1 MKGARLGDV
10 AAPFMP
16 SPALAV
22 RGTKS
27 LRATFN
33 GATMAKFLVPLANGI
48 YTSDSVQTIG
58 LHNEDFYHQ
67 MAFSINGSP
76 TTGTIEIK
84 AKAPDSDVYE
94 SVPDGVISLTAPETL
109 TFQFMAESYQFT
121 IAGSDVSTGHVSV
134 SDRELKG
141 A

>member
-10 AAPFMP
+10 TASFMP
-16 SPALAV
+16 SLAPAV

-27 LRATFN
+27 LRTTFS
-33 GATMAKFLVPLANGI
+33 GADMAKFLIPLANGT

-58 LHNEDFYHQ
+58 LHNEGFYHQ

-94 SVPDGVISLTAPETL
+94 SIPDGVISLTAPETL

-121 IAGSDVSTGHVSV
+121 IAGSDVSTGHISV

-141 A
+141 V